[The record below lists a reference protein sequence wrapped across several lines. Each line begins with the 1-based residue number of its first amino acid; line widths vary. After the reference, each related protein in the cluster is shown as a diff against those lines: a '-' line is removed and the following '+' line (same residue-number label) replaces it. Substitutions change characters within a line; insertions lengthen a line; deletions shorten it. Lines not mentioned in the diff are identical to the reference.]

1 MKITKGHVNI
11 KPVPA
16 ISILIG
22 VIMVALVLGAKD
34 AQDELAGKQANYCE
48 MRQIHIDS
56 DSQYGW
62 PKLDGYGECK

>member
-1 MKITKGHVNI
+1 MTIHVSRN
-11 KPVPA
+11 PA
-16 ISILIG
+16 LHGTIIG
-22 VIMVALVLGAKD
+22 LVAIALLYALTTGP
-34 AQDELAGKQANYCE
+34 DEAAADQANYCT